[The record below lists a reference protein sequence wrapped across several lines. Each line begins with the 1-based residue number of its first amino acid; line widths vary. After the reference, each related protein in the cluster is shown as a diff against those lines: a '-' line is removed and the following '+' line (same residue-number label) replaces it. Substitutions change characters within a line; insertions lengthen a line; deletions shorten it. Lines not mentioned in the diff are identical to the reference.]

1 MFLIFL
7 ASDAK
12 KCRAYG
18 RGIQPKGVRT
28 GDVAEFRV
36 ITKDAGEGAMKATV
50 TGPGKFPSLIGFSFK
65 RLLQMDRKSLA
76 VSRKQIIQH
85 MNVVMSLIVLDHI
98 PLILLMVVLI
108 YPRVHFQLWLD
119 LIKNHVFVLL
129 DLVSKVVLWVIRLIS
144 LSKLMAKQVH

>member
-1 MFLIFL
+1 MIHL

-50 TGPGKFPSLIGFSFK
+50 TGPGEKFTVLYF
-65 RLLQMDRKSLA
+65 
-76 VSRKQIIQH
+76 VTII
-85 MNVVMSLIVLDHI
+85 NF
-98 PLILLMVVLI
+98 
-108 YPRVHFQLWLD
+108 RW
-119 LIKNHVFVLL
+119 
-129 DLVSKVVLWVIRLIS
+129 
-144 LSKLMAKQVH
+144 

>member
-1 MFLIFL
+1 MGEWIELIYCLKKIGFIQLFLIFIL

-50 TGPGKFPSLIGFSFK
+50 TGPG
-65 RLLQMDRKSLA
+65 R
-76 VSRKQIIQH
+76 IQ
-85 MNVVMSLIVLDHI
+85 
-98 PLILLMVVLI
+98 
-108 YPRVHFQLWLD
+108 FF
-119 LIKNHVFVLL
+119 FV
-129 DLVSKVVLWVIRLIS
+129 
-144 LSKLMAKQVH
+144 

>member
-1 MFLIFL
+1 MSHFGSSVGGNRHILMIGDWISMFGFSFII

-50 TGPGKFPSLIGFSFK
+50 TGPGKL
-65 RLLQMDRKSLA
+65 
-76 VSRKQIIQH
+76 
-85 MNVVMSLIVLDHI
+85 VL
-98 PLILLMVVLI
+98 
-108 YPRVHFQLWLD
+108 
-119 LIKNHVFVLL
+119 
-129 DLVSKVVLWVIRLIS
+129 IRLID
-144 LSKLMAKQVH
+144 L